1 VIRNDQQFHDL
12 SESWL
17 ASAERL
23 QMLRWALMF
32 LLFALIAGLLELTVL
47 AGTSLWIA
55 KVLFVTFLVLLV
67 VSLFTGRTTKSV

>member
-1 VIRNDQQFHDL
+1 
-12 SESWL
+12 
-17 ASAERL
+17 
-23 QMLRWALMF
+23 
-32 LLFALIAGLLELTVL
+32 LIAGLLELTVL